1 MKPILCAFT
10 LAGSLVLPIHVAA
23 QNSILRIACDGDDVG
38 AEVSINGK
46 FRGECPV
53 DIQVAPGTIKLRAQK
68 AGREQVQE
76 FRVGPDSVKK
86 IVVALL
92 RNAGTPRTLAPGANE
107 APAKAPAE
115 IAQDR
120 IDRERLVQ
128 EERDRSNQEIGRR
141 RMEDHLRQQADEKVR
156 QEASQKE
163 ESRRWL
169 AECAR
174 DRARYARES
183 RNGVPSRPV
192 EMGCP

>member
-1 MKPILCAFT
+1 MKSKLSAFA
-10 LAGSLVLPIHVAA
+10 LAGALMLPIEGVA
-23 QNSILRIACDGDDVG
+23 QNSILRISCDGDDVG

-53 DIQVAPGTIKLRAQK
+53 DIQVAPGTIKLRAKK
-68 AGREQVQE
+68 ADREQVQD
-76 FRVGPDSVKK
+76 FRMGPDSVKK
-86 IVVALL
+86 IVVAMP

-115 IAQDR
+115 TAQDR

-128 EERDRSNQEIGRR
+128 EERDRANQEIGRR
-141 RMEDHLRQQADEKVR
+141 RMEDHLRQLADEQAR
-156 QEASQKE
+156 LEASLKE

-174 DRARYARES
+174 DKARYERES
-183 RNGVPSRPV
+183 RNGNNARPV

>member
-1 MKPILCAFT
+1 MKFILSVIT
-10 LAGSLVLPIHVAA
+10 LAGALMLPIDVVA
-23 QNSILRIACDGDDVG
+23 QNSVLRIACDGDDVG

-86 IVVALL
+86 IVVAIP

-156 QEASQKE
+156 QEASQERENRK
-163 ESRRWL
+163 WL

-174 DRARYARES
+174 DRARYERES
-183 RNGVPSRPV
+183 RNGNNARPP
-192 EMGCP
+192 EMGC